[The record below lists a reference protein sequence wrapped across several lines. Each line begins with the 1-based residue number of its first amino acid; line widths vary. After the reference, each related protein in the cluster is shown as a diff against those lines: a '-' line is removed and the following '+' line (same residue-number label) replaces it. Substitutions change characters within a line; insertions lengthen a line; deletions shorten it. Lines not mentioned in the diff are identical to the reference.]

1 MFQLWC
7 LPVFITS
14 LLYWLWLNR
23 VYASINVNSWLWL
36 HEKPV
41 PFSQV
46 LMGQKFKW
54 LRKSI
59 FFTFLHT
66 YSILIVTWI
75 SLLLLL
81 LIIAVALTGCLQEN
95 ACDDIFVKM
104 DETETDEVRCLTL
117 ILSHIRYSLSV
128 TYQHCFET
136 IWLITSKLFVEVC
149 NFLW

>member
-1 MFQLWC
+1 MATIKTCPIF
-7 LPVFITS
+7 S
-14 LLYWLWLNR
+14 
-23 VYASINVNSWLWL
+23 AVNGP
-36 HEKPV
+36 KV
-41 PFSQV
+41 QV
-46 LMGQKFKW
+46 TEEV
-54 LRKSI
+54 I

-117 ILSHIRYSLSV
+117 ILCHIRYSISV
-128 TYQHCFET
+128 TYQHHFET

-149 NFLW
+149 NSLWQNIEQWFSELNADLGLKF